1 MFSRVF
7 IANRATVARRVVRA
21 CNDLGLESI
30 AAYADIDAAAPHLA
44 EATGTARLPGYT
56 AAATYLNAEQVIAA
70 AKASDADALHPGYGF
85 LAENADFARAVAAA
99 GIRFIGPGAQ
109 WIEGLGEKTRARAT
123 MAAAGFPVRD
133 GSDVLTDVDAAVVAA
148 NHIGYPVLLKPASGG
163 GGIGMLKADGE
174 AELAA
179 AFATARAL
187 AASAFG
193 DGAVYV
199 EKYLAEPR
207 HIEFQIIG
215 DGESTVAV
223 LERECSVQRRHQK
236 VIEEAPAPLAD
247 RDRLAEVEAAAV
259 AALAGYDSLG
269 TVETL
274 YADGDFGF
282 LEVNTRLQ
290 VEHGVTEEITGID
303 LVAAQIRV
311 AAGSRLADILP
322 EPSAG
327 EREGLAPRMKEPSA
341 GEREGLAPR
350 KKRIE
355 SQGHA
360 VEARI
365 YAEDSERML
374 PSTGRLAV
382 FRPPTLT
389 GVRVETGYAEGQW
402 VTPYFDPLLGK
413 VIGTGTTREQ
423 AIGRALVGVKAFE
436 IRGVATNRSLL
447 ETTLGSEGFIAGRL
461 HTGMLAR

>member
-1 MFSRVF
+1 MFRRVF
-7 IANRATVARRVVRA
+7 VANRATVARRVVRA
-21 CNDLGLESI
+21 CNELGLESV
-30 AAYADIDAAAPHLA
+30 AAYADVDAAAPHLA

-56 AAATYLNAEQVIAA
+56 AGATYLNAERVIAA
-70 AKASDADALHPGYGF
+70 AKASGADALHPGYGF
-85 LAENADFARAVAAA
+85 LAEDADFARAVASA
-99 GIRFIGPGAQ
+99 GLRFIGPDPQ
-109 WIEGLGEKTRARAT
+109 WIERLGQKTKARAT

-133 GSDVLTDVDAAVVAA
+133 GSDVLTDLDAALAAA
-148 NHIGYPVLLKPASGG
+148 NRIGYPVLLKPAAGG
-163 GGIGMLKADGE
+163 GGIGMLKSDDE
-174 AELAA
+174 AGLSS
-179 AFATARAL
+179 AFPTARAL

-193 DGAVYV
+193 DGAVYL
-199 EKYLAEPR
+199 EKWLAEPR
-207 HIEFQIIG
+207 HIEFQVIG
-215 DGESTVAV
+215 DGESTVGV
-223 LERECSVQRRHQK
+223 FERECSVQRRHQK

-247 RDRLAEVEAAAV
+247 RERLAAVQATAV

-290 VEHGVTEEITGID
+290 VEHGVTEEVTGID
-303 LVAAQIRV
+303 LVTAQIRIAAGDGLAGILPGSV
-311 AAGSRLADILP
+311 AAR
-322 EPSAG
+322 
-327 EREGLAPRMKEPSA
+327 
-341 GEREGLAPR
+341 
-350 KKRIE
+350 
-355 SQGHA
+355 GHA

-389 GVRVETGYAEGQW
+389 GVRVDTGYAEGQW

-413 VIGTGTTREQ
+413 VIGTGATREQ

-436 IRGVATNRSLL
+436 IRGVATNRALL
-447 ETTLGSEGFIAGRL
+447 EATLGGEAFIAGRL

>member
-1 MFSRVF
+1 MFRRVF
-7 IANRATVARRVVRA
+7 VANRATVARRVVRA
-21 CNDLGLESI
+21 CNDLGLESV

-56 AAATYLNAEQVIAA
+56 AAATYLNADKVIAA
-70 AKASDADALHPGYGF
+70 AKASGADALHPGYGF
-85 LAENADFARAVAAA
+85 LAEDADFARAVASA
-99 GIRFIGPGAQ
+99 GMRFIGPDPQ

-133 GSDVLTDVDAAVVAA
+133 GSDVLTDLEAALAA
-148 NHIGYPVLLKPASGG
+148 AHRIGYPVLLKPAAGG
-163 GGIGMLKADGE
+163 GGIGMLKADDE
-174 AELAA
+174 AGLSS
-179 AFATARAL
+179 AFATSRAL

-193 DGAVYV
+193 DGAVYL
-199 EKYLAEPR
+199 EKWLAEPR
-207 HIEFQIIG
+207 HVEFQVIG
-215 DGESTVAV
+215 DGESTVGV

-236 VIEEAPAPLAD
+236 VIEEAPAPLTD
-247 RDRLAEVEAAAV
+247 REALAEVEAAAV

-290 VEHGVTEEITGID
+290 VEHGVTEEVTGID
-303 LVAAQIRV
+303 LVAAQIRI
-311 AAGSRLADILP
+311 AAGNRLASFLP
-322 EPSAG
+322 ES
-327 EREGLAPRMKEPSA
+327 
-341 GEREGLAPR
+341 
-350 KKRIE
+350 IE
-355 SQGHA
+355 ASGHG

-389 GVRVETGYAEGQW
+389 GVRVDTGYAEGQW

-413 VIGTGTTREQ
+413 VIGTGATREQ

-436 IRGVATNRSLL
+436 IRGVATNRALL
-447 ETTLGSEGFIAGRL
+447 EATLGGEAFIAGRL
-461 HTGMLAR
+461 HTGMLADQFA

>member
-7 IANRATVARRVVRA
+7 VANRATVARRVVRA
-21 CNDLGLESI
+21 CNDLGLESV

-56 AAATYLNAEQVIAA
+56 AATTYLNADRVIAE
-70 AKASDADALHPGYGF
+70 AKASGADALHPGYGF
-85 LAENADFARAVAAA
+85 LAEDADFARAVASA
-99 GIRFIGPGAQ
+99 GMRFIGPDPR

-133 GSDVLTDVDAAVVAA
+133 GSDVLTDLEAALAA
-148 NHIGYPVLLKPASGG
+148 AHRIGYPVLLKPAAGG
-163 GGIGMLKADGE
+163 GGIGMLKADDE
-174 AELAA
+174 AGLSS
-179 AFATARAL
+179 AFATSRAL

-193 DGAVYV
+193 DGAVYL
-199 EKYLAEPR
+199 EKWLAEPR
-207 HIEFQIIG
+207 HVEFQVIG
-215 DGESTVAV
+215 DGESTVGV

-236 VIEEAPAPLAD
+236 VIEEAPAPLTD
-247 RDRLAEVEAAAV
+247 REALAEVEAAAV

-290 VEHGVTEEITGID
+290 VEHGVTEEVTGID
-303 LVAAQIRV
+303 LVAAQIRI
-311 AAGSRLADILP
+311 AAGNRLASFLP
-322 EPSAG
+322 ES
-327 EREGLAPRMKEPSA
+327 
-341 GEREGLAPR
+341 
-350 KKRIE
+350 IE
-355 SQGHA
+355 ASGHA

-389 GVRVETGYAEGQW
+389 GVRVDTGYAEGQW

-413 VIGTGTTREQ
+413 VIGTGATREQ

-436 IRGVATNRSLL
+436 IRGVATNRALL
-447 ETTLGSEGFIAGRL
+447 EATLGGEAFIAGRL
-461 HTGMLAR
+461 HTGMLADQFA

>member
-7 IANRATVARRVVRA
+7 VANRATVARRVVRA
-21 CNDLGLESI
+21 CNDLGLESV

-56 AAATYLNAEQVIAA
+56 AAATYLNADQVIAA
-70 AKASDADALHPGYGF
+70 AKASGADALHPGYGF

-133 GSDVLTDVDAAVVAA
+133 GSDVLEDADAAVVAA

-163 GGIGMLKADGE
+163 GGIGMLKADDE

-207 HIEFQIIG
+207 HIEFQVIG
-215 DGESTVAV
+215 DGESTVGV
-223 LERECSVQRRHQK
+223 FERECSVQRRHQK

-247 RDRLAEVEAAAV
+247 RERLAEVEAAAV

-303 LVAAQIRV
+303 LVAAQIRI

-327 EREGLAPRMKEPSA
+327 EREGPAPRKN
-341 GEREGLAPR
+341 GQREGL
-350 KKRIE
+350 KRIE

-423 AIGRALVGVKAFE
+423 AIGRTLVGVKAFE
-436 IRGVATNRSLL
+436 IRGVATNRALL
-447 ETTLGSEGFIAGRL
+447 EATLGSEAFVAGRL